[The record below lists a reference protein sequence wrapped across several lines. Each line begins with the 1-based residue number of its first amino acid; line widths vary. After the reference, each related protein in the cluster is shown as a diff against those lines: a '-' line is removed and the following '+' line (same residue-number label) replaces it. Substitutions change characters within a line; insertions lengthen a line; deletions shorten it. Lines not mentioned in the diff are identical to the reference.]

1 MSLHIIKHTNDLNL
15 ISPLGFNKDYWFWKS
30 KFKNFNHTKVINKFL
45 KLEKDLITKYPAAY
59 DGHTNL
65 PNSVTARHTFYNL
78 FSLKNTG
85 KEIDLIKN
93 FIKLNIKQ
101 FLTRMNILDLSDLW
115 IISWLNVL
123 RKGEKISKHSH
134 YPLGRAE
141 ESFISGHFCVNV
153 LNTNTYYL
161 DVGKTNE
168 FPVKNEIG
176 QLSLFPS
183 YLVHWSDIQP
193 SNEPRITIAFDVYFK
208 KIFIRNN
215 DFIKRKIVI
224 PLIV

>member
-1 MSLHIIKHTNDLNL
+1 VKIINFQNLNIQNPFNPNFSYHILE
-15 ISPLGFNKDYWFWKS
+15 NKTDFDNI
-30 KFKNFNHTKVINKFL
+30 FLTKFL
-45 KLEKDLITKYPAAY
+45 LNKEEQIKNMYPGINDGGTDL
-59 DGHTNL
+59 GES
-65 PNSVTARHTFYNL
+65 SVTSRFINYNL
-78 FSLKNTG
+78 LEFPETIFLKTIIRKNHDDFLKN
-85 KEIDLIKN
+85 
-93 FIKLNIKQ
+93 LNITIDKNYYVQ
-101 FLTRMNILDLSDLW
+101 CWF
-115 IISWLNVL
+115 NVL
-123 RKGEKISKHSH
+123 RKGEKITKHSH

-141 ESFISGHFCVNV
+141 ESFISGHFCVNA

-183 YLVHWSDIQP
+183 YLVHWSDTHP

-208 KIFIRNN
+208 KRFIRNN

-224 PLIV
+224 PLTV